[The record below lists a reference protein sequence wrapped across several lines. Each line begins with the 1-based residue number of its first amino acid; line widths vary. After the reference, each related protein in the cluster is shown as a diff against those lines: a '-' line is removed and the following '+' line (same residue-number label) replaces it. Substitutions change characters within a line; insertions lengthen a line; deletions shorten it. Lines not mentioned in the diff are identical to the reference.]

1 MSSQIGGVTPLN
13 QIRLTNV
20 AYVRLKKGGNIFEV
34 AAYRNKVV
42 NWRNKIETDLDEV
55 LQVQDVFTNVAR
67 GLVASKNDLLRGF
80 DTTDKRKICEEI
92 LEKGEFQISELERKS
107 LLDGM
112 FRDVASI
119 VVEKSINTDTGRP
132 YSISMIQNAMKDIHY
147 SVNLSKNAKQQALDV
162 IRRLRKVMPIARSKL
177 QLRITVPAASE
188 NEVKQMLVAN
198 SGEVSNNDKDRKSTL
213 LPPKEKSQDSGVVVI
228 EANISPELFRTV
240 EEQVTAATGGKGILE
255 IIHSQQQ
262 PASSQLKEE
271 EGSGVG
277 NDPNLDDHSH
287 NSQSNQNSNSNKNDA
302 SSKSSRGKNKN
313 KNKLSLAQDDTSD
326 SIGSGDRDNE
336 VVFFM
341 SKGSGQRQSKKEK
354 KKQMKKKQRQ
364 RSEEESDEEL
374 EGSGGGS
381 GEEEEDE
388 KMEQLR
394 RLEEKMSLA
403 EQKQARA
410 ESAVTEPKEHKK
422 SKKNRRLEKQ
432 QQKEM
437 EAKEKERREV
447 LASIQTEDS
456 TMSSMAGGDKS
467 TKSTDP
473 NLPSDGAFKCNTCG
487 VSFTSRVDHRTHF
500 KSDWHR
506 INLKRKLRKLP
517 LVTSEEEFYSKLMEH
532 WDCDIEE

>member
-271 EGSGVG
+271 GSGVG